1 MSADH
6 EEWLGRLAEEH
17 GRMVFATACRIL
29 GHADDAEDALQ
40 DVFLKVLRTGR
51 SRNGQAAVRDW
62 GAYLHVMATRA
73 AIEILRRRKRYRRDG
88 GELTDDVVAVATV
101 AGEDARGAAIR
112 RERAALLRQALRRL
126 SERDARVF
134 ALHYFDDWPYESIA
148 AEMRLTV
155 SLVGVILHR
164 ARRRLREILE
174 PILEPAFSGP
184 ARGGGGCGSSSS
196 SSRSS
201 ESKPCA
207 AAEKG
212 E

>member
-1 MSADH
+1 MDTEH
-6 EEWLGRLAEEH
+6 EDWLGRLVEEH
-17 GRMVFATACRIL
+17 GRMVFATAFRIL

-40 DVFLKVLRTGR
+40 DVFLTVLRTRRGR
-51 SRNGQAAVRDW
+51 SGQAEVRDW
-62 GAYLHVMATRA
+62 GAYLRVMATRA

-88 GELTDDVVAVATV
+88 GELTDDVVATV
-101 AGEDARGAAIR
+101 ASGAGGEDAREAAIR

-134 ALHYFDDWPYESIA
+134 ALHYFEEMPYESIA

-164 ARRRLREILE
+164 ARLRLRAILE

-184 ARGGGGCGSSSS
+184 ARGGA
-196 SSRSS
+196 
-201 ESKPCA
+201 KPRA
-207 AAEKG
+207 AAGKG